1 MQVIPKIMF
10 VAILFTFLRLSS
22 AIAQENR
29 SDATTVTP
37 TPIVFPPPTSP
48 YPELI
53 CPYFQFLE
61 SGSSW
66 QDIEIGV
73 STQTD
78 LEIALERYGRYEIIY
93 PTEGSLA
100 NSIRY
105 SWSESTESGSIQQA
119 PLHVDICMQGSVIT
133 VMEVSWTNQ
142 HPIYVED
149 LIVNWG
155 VPDITV
161 WSSLVKRRSVFWF
174 QLGVMAEVF
183 VQQGDADSFGRI
195 TRLIYFPRQNLEG
208 FENRWPF
215 TVTRMQRFNPADVS
229 IPNEV
234 NPFDFDSM
242 VATITAEPSRTPTP
256 TLMPVTT
263 ATP

>member
-1 MQVIPKIMF
+1 MHRRITTIIALVTTLVI
-10 VAILFTFLRLSS
+10 FTWLQSS
-22 AIAQENR
+22 IAQENR
-29 SDATTVTP
+29 SDVTTVTP

-66 QDIEIGV
+66 QNIEIGV

-105 SWSESTESGSIQQA
+105 SWSESAESGISQQA

-142 HPIYVED
+142 LPVYIED
-149 LIVNWG
+149 LIVNLR

-174 QLGVMAEVF
+174 QIGVMAEVF
-183 VQQGDADSFGRI
+183 VQQGDTDSFGRI
-195 TRLIYFPRQNLEG
+195 TRVIYFPPQNLEG
-208 FENRWPF
+208 YENRWPF
-215 TVTRMQRFNPADVS
+215 TITRIQPFDSADPS
-229 IPNEV
+229 IPNEQ
-234 NPFDFDSM
+234 NPFDFDSI
-242 VATITAEPSRTPTP
+242 VATITAEPSRTPTS
-256 TLMPVTT
+256 T
-263 ATP
+263 ATESP